1 MSAHFTDEFLI
12 HYGVPGMKKGQKMS
26 PEEKAARERLR
37 YERQV
42 AAANRRAAAQQR
54 KANNAAIRA
63 QKRAAAQQRKAANAA
78 IRAQKKAARESKK
91 AARESKKAAAAEAKK
106 KLEAKRTAEATLLR
120 SHRMSKYQAA
130 VARANE
136 KTFRPGMM
144 RTLPIDRSKLN
155 QQFGSVAEMRK
166 NAARRR

>member
-63 QKRAAAQQRKAANAA
+63 QKRAASQQRKAANAA
-78 IRAQKKAARESKK
+78 IRAQKK

-130 VARANE
+130 VERANG

-144 RTLPIDRSKLN
+144 GTLPIDRSKLN

>member
-42 AAANRRAAAQQR
+42 AAANRRVAAQQR

-91 AARESKKAAAAEAKK
+91 AAAAEAKK

-130 VARANE
+130 VERANG
-136 KTFRPGMM
+136 KTFHPGMM

>member
-42 AAANRRAAAQQR
+42 SAANRRAATQQR

-78 IRAQKKAARESKK
+78 IRAQKKAA
-91 AARESKKAAAAEAKK
+91 AAEAKK
-106 KLEAKRTAEATLLR
+106 KLEAKRTDEATLLR

-130 VARANE
+130 VARANG

>member
-1 MSAHFTDEFLI
+1 MSTHFTDEFLI

-26 PEEKAARERLR
+26 SEEKAARERLR

-63 QKRAAAQQRKAANAA
+63 QKRAASQQRKAANAA
-78 IRAQKKAARESKK
+78 IRAQKKAT
-91 AARESKKAAAAEAKK
+91 RESKKAAAAEAKK

-130 VARANE
+130 VERANE

-144 RTLPIDRSKLN
+144 RTLPIDRRKLN

>member
-1 MSAHFTDEFLI
+1 MSVHFTDEFLI

-63 QKRAAAQQRKAANAA
+63 QKRAASQQRKAANAA
-78 IRAQKKAARESKK
+78 IRAQKK

-130 VARANE
+130 VERANG

-144 RTLPIDRSKLN
+144 RTLPIDQSKLN

>member
-63 QKRAAAQQRKAANAA
+63 QKRAASQQRKAANAA
-78 IRAQKKAARESKK
+78 IRAQ
-91 AARESKKAAAAEAKK
+91 KKAAAAEAKK

-130 VARANE
+130 VERANG

-166 NAARRR
+166 LSLIHI

>member
-37 YERQV
+37 YERKV

-63 QKRAAAQQRKAANAA
+63 QKRAANAA
-78 IRAQKKAARESKK
+78 IRAQKK

-130 VARANE
+130 VARANG
-136 KTFRPGMM
+136 KTFRPEMM

>member
-63 QKRAAAQQRKAANAA
+63 QKRAAVQQRKASNAA
-78 IRAQKKAARESKK
+78 IRAQKK

-130 VARANE
+130 VARANG
-136 KTFRPGMM
+136 KTFRSGMM

>member
-1 MSAHFTDEFLI
+1 MSVHFTDEFLI

-37 YERQV
+37 YERKV

-63 QKRAAAQQRKAANAA
+63 QKRAAVQQRKAANAA

-91 AARESKKAAAAEAKK
+91 ATAAEAKK

-130 VARANE
+130 VARANG

-155 QQFGSVAEMRK
+155 QQFGSVAEIRK

>member
-63 QKRAAAQQRKAANAA
+63 QKRAASQQRKAANAA

-91 AARESKKAAAAEAKK
+91 AAADEAKK

-130 VARANE
+130 VERANG

-144 RTLPIDRSKLN
+144 RMLPIDRGKLN
-155 QQFGSVAEMRK
+155 QQFSSVAEMRK

>member
-63 QKRAAAQQRKAANAA
+63 QKRAVVQQRKAANAA
-78 IRAQKKAARESKK
+78 IRAQKK

-130 VARANE
+130 VARANG

-144 RTLPIDRSKLN
+144 QTLPIDRSKLN

>member
-1 MSAHFTDEFLI
+1 MTAHFTDEFLI

-37 YERQV
+37 YQRQV
-42 AAANRRAAAQQR
+42 AAAGRRAAAQQR
-54 KANNAAIRA
+54 KVIRE
-63 QKRAAAQQRKAANAA
+63 Q
-78 IRAQKKAARESKK
+78 
-91 AARESKKAAAAEAKK
+91 KKAAAAIAKK
-106 KLEAKRTAEATLLR
+106 QLEAKRTAEANTLR

-130 VARANE
+130 VARANG

-155 QQFGSVAEMRK
+155 QQFGTLAEMRK

>member
-63 QKRAAAQQRKAANAA
+63 QKRAASQQRKAANAA
-78 IRAQKKAARESKK
+78 IRAQ
-91 AARESKKAAAAEAKK
+91 KKAAAAEAKK

-130 VARANE
+130 VERANG

>member
-63 QKRAAAQQRKAANAA
+63 QKRAASQQRKAANAA
-78 IRAQKKAARESKK
+78 IRAQ
-91 AARESKKAAAAEAKK
+91 KKAAAAEAKK

-130 VARANE
+130 VARANG

-144 RTLPIDRSKLN
+144 RTLPIDRGKLN

>member
-63 QKRAAAQQRKAANAA
+63 QKRAASQQRKAANAA
-78 IRAQKKAARESKK
+78 IRAQKK

-130 VARANE
+130 VERANG

-144 RTLPIDRSKLN
+144 RMLPIDRGKLN

>member
-37 YERQV
+37 YERKV
-42 AAANRRAAAQQR
+42 AAANR
-54 KANNAAIRA
+54 
-63 QKRAAAQQRKAANAA
+63 RAAAQQRKAANAA
-78 IRAQKKAARESKK
+78 IRAQKK

-130 VARANE
+130 VARANG

-144 RTLPIDRSKLN
+144 RTLPIDRGKLN

>member
-63 QKRAAAQQRKAANAA
+63 QK
-78 IRAQKKAARESKK
+78 K

-130 VARANE
+130 VARANG
-136 KTFRPGMM
+136 KTFRPEMM

>member
-63 QKRAAAQQRKAANAA
+63 QKRAAVQQRKAANAA
-78 IRAQKKAARESKK
+78 IRAQ
-91 AARESKKAAAAEAKK
+91 KKAAAAEAKK

-130 VARANE
+130 VERANG

>member
-63 QKRAAAQQRKAANAA
+63 QKRAASQQRKAANAA
-78 IRAQKKAARESKK
+78 IRAQKK

-130 VARANE
+130 VERANGM
-136 KTFRPGMM
+136 TFRPGMM

>member
-37 YERQV
+37 YERKV

-54 KANNAAIRA
+54 KANNAVIRA
-63 QKRAAAQQRKAANAA
+63 QKRAAVQQRKAANAA
-78 IRAQKKAARESKK
+78 IRAR
-91 AARESKKAAAAEAKK
+91 KKAAAAEAKK

-130 VARANE
+130 VARANG

-155 QQFGSVAEMRK
+155 QQFSSVAEMRK

>member
-63 QKRAAAQQRKAANAA
+63 QKRAAVQQRKAANAA
-78 IRAQKKAARESKK
+78 IRAQ
-91 AARESKKAAAAEAKK
+91 KKAAAAEAKK

-130 VARANE
+130 VARANG

-144 RTLPIDRSKLN
+144 QTLPIDRSKLN

>member
-37 YERQV
+37 YERKV

-63 QKRAAAQQRKAANAA
+63 QKRAAVQQRKAANAA
-78 IRAQKKAARESKK
+78 IRAQ
-91 AARESKKAAAAEAKK
+91 KKAAAAEAKK

-130 VARANE
+130 VERANG